1 MFLYR
6 NILSQAGKIT
16 WRNKYLWF
24 FGLFAALLG
33 NGGEYE
39 ILARGLSGNAGF
51 FPGWQRFIETG
62 VFSSQTLINIKQIMH
77 EDPLSLIMIL
87 AVGLVI
93 FVLFGFLVWLVIV
106 SQAAL
111 VNNSADIITEKKLGK
126 LRIQN
131 GVAVG
136 MKNFWPVFG
145 LNIVI
150 KLVIYLLFILLSLPF
165 VLSLAPHSFSEVGL
179 AKNSMAAIDL
189 FYVIAFVIFIPLAIA
204 LSFIIKYAIA
214 YVVIRG
220 SGFCAAIRD
229 GWKLFAGNWL
239 VSIEMAFILFFIN
252 LLVGLALVLT
262 VLILAV
268 PFLFLALIFY
278 YIFSATGFWVVAIL
292 ALIIFLA
299 ITVLTGA
306 ALSTFQIASWTGLFI
321 KLINKGGTSR
331 IVRMFKKITSRNA

>member
-1 MFLYR
+1 MQLYS
-6 NILSQAGKIT
+6 NILKQSLKIT

-39 ILARGLSGNAGF
+39 ILARGLSGNADF
-51 FPGWQRFIETG
+51 FPGWRHFIETG
-62 VFSSQTLINIKQIMH
+62 VFSDQTLTNINQIMH

-87 AVGLVI
+87 AVGFVM
-93 FVLFGFLVWLVIV
+93 FVLFGFLTWLVIV

-111 VNNSADIITEKKLGK
+111 VNDSANIITEKKLGQ
-126 LRIQN
+126 LGIQN

-145 LNIVI
+145 LNAII
-150 KLVIYLLFILLSLPF
+150 KLIIYLLFVLLSLPF
-165 VLSLAPHSFSEVGL
+165 VLSL

-189 FYVIAFVIFIPLAIA
+189 FYVIAFIIFIPLAIA

-220 SGFCAAIRD
+220 SGFRAAIRD
-229 GWKLFAGNWL
+229 GWRLFAGNWL
-239 VSIEMAFILFFIN
+239 VSVEMAFILFFIN

-278 YIFSATGFWVVAIL
+278 YIFSATGFWIVAIL

-306 ALSTFQIASWTGLFI
+306 ALATFQIASWTGLFI
-321 KLINKGGTSR
+321 KLVGKGGTSK
-331 IVRMFKKITSRNA
+331 IARMFEKIRK

>member
-1 MFLYR
+1 MQLYS
-6 NILSQAGKIT
+6 NILKQGLKIT
-16 WRNKYLWF
+16 WQNKYLWF
-24 FGLFAALLG
+24 FGLFAALFG

-39 ILARGLSGNAGF
+39 ILARGLSGNANF
-51 FPGWQRFIETG
+51 FPGWQRFVETG
-62 VFSSQTLINIKQIMH
+62 VFSSQTLNNIKQIIH
-77 EDPLSLIMIL
+77 EDPLSLAMIL

-93 FVLFGFLVWLVIV
+93 FILFGFLVWLVIV

-111 VNNSADIITEKKLGK
+111 VNNSANIITEKKSGK
-126 LRIQN
+126 LGIQN

-136 MKNFWPVFG
+136 IKNFWPVFG

-150 KLVIYLLFILLSLPF
+150 KLFIYLLFILLSLPF
-165 VLSLAPHSFSEVGL
+165 VLSLAQ
-179 AKNSMAAIDL
+179 NSMAAIDL
-189 FYVIAFVIFIPLAIA
+189 FYVIAFIIFIPLAIA

-229 GWKLFAGNWL
+229 GWRLFAGNWL
-239 VSIEMAFILFFIN
+239 VSVEMAFILFFIN

-268 PFLFLALIFY
+268 PFLFLGLIFY

-321 KLINKGGTSR
+321 ELINKGGTSR
-331 IVRMFKKITSRNA
+331 IARMFKKLEFRSKK